1 MEYSEKK
8 MQKLILDAFKFTK
21 EFLSQHNLRYIA
33 CGGTVLGAVR
43 HKGFIPWDDDIDI
56 YMPREDY
63 NKLFDYANE
72 MRNHGYELI
81 SFNDKGYYLP
91 FAKIS
96 SLTST
101 IWEIEHLPY
110 VMGVYVDIFPL
121 DYFNEDD
128 NVITGLQHSQKYIF
142 ANHYVPSISKCD
154 ISFLFKS
161 LFNLKR
167 SDVICY
173 FRSKYYAKKSSFFL
187 RRFKEVEQKYS
198 HGGGEKCVCVTQWEG
213 KIFHTEWF
221 ENLIECPFED
231 TTVIIPCDYDSYLTL
246 LYGDYM
252 TPPPIEKRVSHH
264 LHYFVDLERRLTIN
278 EIKAIK
284 RNERNS

>member
-1 MEYSEKK
+1 MMEYSKK
-8 MQKLILDAFKFTK
+8 KLQELTLDAFKFTK

-81 SFNDKGYYLP
+81 SLKNKGYYLP
-91 FAKIS
+91 YAKIS

-101 IWEIEHLPY
+101 IWEHEYLPY
-110 VMGVYVDIFPL
+110 VMGVFVDIFPL

-128 NVITGLQHSQKYIF
+128 NVITELQYSQKDIF
-142 ANHYVPSISKCD
+142 GSYYVSSVSKYR
-154 ISFLFKS
+154 INFLFKS

-167 SDVICY
+167 SKVIAY
-173 FRSKYYAKKSSFFL
+173 FRSKYYTKDSSSFL
-187 RRFKEVEQKYS
+187 KRFKEAEQKYS
-198 HGGGEKCVCVTQWEG
+198 HSCGEKCVCVTQWEG
-213 KIFHTEWF
+213 KIFHTKWF

-231 TTVIIPCDYDSYLTL
+231 TTITIPGNYNDYLTL

-252 TPPPIEKRVSHH
+252 TPPPPEKRISQHF
-264 LHYFVDLERRLTIN
+264 HYFVDLERRLTIN
-278 EIKAIK
+278 EIKKIK
-284 RNERNS
+284 KNEH